1 MLDFAIDLAHR
12 AGALLRAVQEQER
25 SIEAKGPVDV
35 VTDADRASEALIV
48 GAIRE
53 RFPEHAI
60 VAEEGSATA
69 GDGRYQWLIDPL
81 DGTMNYL
88 HGLPIYSVSLALLH
102 HGALQLGVVYDPSR
116 GELFAAE
123 RGGGA
128 RCNGRALRVSAVAQ
142 LERALISTG
151 FAYDRAARPDNNLA
165 EHNRLLLR
173 AQDIRRT
180 GSAALDLCYVAAG
193 RLDAH
198 WELGLKPWDTAAGAL
213 IVREAG
219 GQVTDWTGRPWP
231 VGEPRIVASNGHIH
245 AALLH
250 ELVLAR
256 QP

>member
-1 MLDFAIDLAHR
+1 MLDFAIDLAYR
-12 AGALLRAVQEQER
+12 AGALLRAAQER
-25 SIEAKGPVDV
+25 ERSVEAKGPVDV

-60 VAEEGSATA
+60 VAEEGGAAA

-102 HGALQLGVVYDPSR
+102 LGELQLGVVYDPSR

-151 FAYDRAARPDNNLA
+151 FAYDRATRPDNNLA
-165 EHNRLLLR
+165 EHDRLLLR
-173 AQDIRRT
+173 AQDVRRT

-219 GQVTDWTGRPWP
+219 GQVTDWAGRPWP
-231 VGEPRIVASNGHIH
+231 VGEPRIVASNGRIH

-250 ELVLAR
+250 ELALAR